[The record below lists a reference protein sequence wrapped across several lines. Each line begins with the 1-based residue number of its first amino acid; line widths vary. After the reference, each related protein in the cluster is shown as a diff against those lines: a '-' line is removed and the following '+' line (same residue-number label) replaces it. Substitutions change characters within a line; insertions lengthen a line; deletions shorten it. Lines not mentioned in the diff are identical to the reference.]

1 MCIVKETDVISL
13 WLALA
18 QPYEGIKKM
27 AKTKADRTR
36 RQGRLTSG
44 DDHAEGQ
51 KKRLKEK
58 DELSL
63 ERQAGMH
70 ASM

>member
-1 MCIVKETDVISL
+1 
-13 WLALA
+13 
-18 QPYEGIKKM
+18 M
-27 AKTKADRTR
+27 AKTKADRTN
-36 RQGRLTSG
+36 RQGRLPSG

-51 KKRLKEK
+51 KKKRLKEK

-63 ERQAGMH
+63 VRQAGMH

>member
-1 MCIVKETDVISL
+1 MNHL
-13 WLALA
+13 RLALA
-18 QPYEGIKKM
+18 QPYEGIKKT

-36 RQGRLTSG
+36 RQGQLTSG

-51 KKRLKEK
+51 KKKRFKEK

-63 ERQAGMH
+63 ERQAGTH